1 MFIKKYLFLILVSLV
16 TNGLCSQ
23 STEFSILEDG
33 VVVPSVIDHNNISS
47 PVDGQLVFDNNSN
60 SFWFYSSNTSQWF
73 ELGGDNLGDHKAT
86 QNIDINFW
94 RINNLPTPTSPNHA
108 ANKSYVDAHQDSDAD
123 DQNEIQQMS
132 VSETG
137 DTFYLE
143 GGGHI
148 IVPGISDANY
158 IKDGDGNVYNEV
170 EILGQV
176 WLEPSLR
183 TTTYNDGSSI
193 DNPADVATFIS
204 NGNSDIPSYM
214 WYDQDSVTY
223 ALEYGALYNWFV
235 VDTVSNGNK
244 NVCPVG
250 YRPPNIDELVQLRD
264 TLSPTNT
271 SLVGQHLKTV
281 GYDYW
286 LPNGGTGLDTYGFS
300 AKGAGRIGVSES
312 QWLHRQMFFLTS
324 SDYVISTSANS
335 GALNDFQNSL
345 SLYGSSKLFGY
356 SIRCIKEE

>member
-1 MFIKKYLFLILVSLV
+1 MKIGQYTFIILLLTFTSNLF
-16 TNGLCSQ
+16 SQ
-23 STEFSILEDG
+23 STEFSVLDEG
-33 VVVPSVIDHNNISS
+33 VVVPSVIDHNNVSG
-47 PVDGQLVFDNNSN
+47 PVDGQLVFDNSSN
-60 SFWFYSSNTSQWF
+60 SFWYYSSDSGEWF
-73 ELGGDNLGDHKAT
+73 ELGGDNLGDHEAT
-86 QNIDINFW
+86 EDLDLNFW
-94 RINNLPTPTSPNHA
+94 RISNLSTPVSSNHA
-108 ANKSYVDAHQDSDAD
+108 ANKSYVDAHEDGDAD
-123 DQNEIQQMS
+123 AENEIQQMS

-137 DTFYLE
+137 DTFYLD

-183 TTTYNDGSSI
+183 TTTYNDGSPI
-193 DNPADVATFIS
+193 ENPVDVATFIS
-204 NGNSDIPSYM
+204 NGNSSIPSYM

-244 NVCPVG
+244 NACPVG
-250 YRPPNIDELVQLRD
+250 YRAPNIDELVQLRD

-286 LPNGGTGLDTYGFS
+286 LPNGGSGLDTYGFS
-300 AKGAGRIGVSES
+300 AKGAGRIGASES

-324 SDYVISTSANS
+324 SDYVVSTSAYS